1 MTDSILVGGMSA
13 LWFGILTS
21 VSPCP
26 LATNIAAMSFIS
38 KHIDSNKK
46 IIIAGV
52 LYTLGR
58 MLAYLLLSLM
68 IVYGVLSIPSLSF
81 FLQENM
87 NRLLGPVLIISG
99 FFILGI
105 VPLSLPGI
113 LPHDKLTAIAEK
125 GDLLSAGFL
134 GFIFALSFC
143 PVSAALFFG
152 SLIPIT
158 IQYKSTVLLP
168 FLYGIGTG
176 LPVFIIALI
185 ICFSAQSIGR
195 VFNTMS
201 VITKWAGKITGGIFI
216 AAGIYYSYTYLFFLI
231 AGN

>member
-1 MTDSILVGGMSA
+1 MDSILAASLSA

-46 IIIAGV
+46 VVAAGA

-68 IVYGVLSIPSLSF
+68 IVYGLLSIPSLSF

-87 NRLLGPVLIISG
+87 NRLLGPVLIVSG

-105 VPLSLPGI
+105 VPLSLPGF
-113 LPHDKLTAIAEK
+113 LSHDKLTAIAEK
-125 GDLLSAGFL
+125 GNLLSAGFL

-158 IQYKSTVLLP
+158 LQYKSTVLLP

-176 LPVFIIALI
+176 LPVFVIALI
-185 ICFSAQSIGR
+185 ICFSAQSIGK

-201 VITKWAGKITGGIFI
+201 AITKWAGKITGLIFI
-216 AAGIYYSYTYLFFLI
+216 AAGSYYSYIYLFVLI
-231 AGN
+231 TGS